1 MIAPRLLD
9 REEVTA
15 QLEGLGCTRIE
26 ECIEGHSC
34 WCTPWNFHFMV
45 VELPPDGVT
54 PQWDFR
60 LLIIQIEKSR
70 PTYQ

>member
-1 MIAPRLLD
+1 
-9 REEVTA
+9 
-15 QLEGLGCTRIE
+15 
-26 ECIEGHSC
+26 
-34 WCTPWNFHFMV
+34 MV

-60 LLIIQIEKSR
+60 LLIAQIEKSR